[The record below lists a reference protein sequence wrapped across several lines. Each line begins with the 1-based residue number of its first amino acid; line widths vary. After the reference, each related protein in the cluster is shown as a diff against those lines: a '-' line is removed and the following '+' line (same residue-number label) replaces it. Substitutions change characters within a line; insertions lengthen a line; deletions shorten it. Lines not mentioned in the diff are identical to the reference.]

1 MLNDMMMNAQKFDD
15 FLMNITEHENS
26 VDECVEQLNILLAD
40 IFNNIRRPN
49 LTLQSD
55 VNIVYITVTVFQ
67 TLKSMN
73 RGLQRTVRSYIDNT
87 NILSTTLIVIGPMK
101 TD

>member
-1 MLNDMMMNAQKFDD
+1 MMINAQKLDD
-15 FLMNITEHENS
+15 VLMNITEHENS

-40 IFNNIRRPN
+40 IFNNIPSPN
-49 LTLQSD
+49 LNLQCD

-67 TLKSMN
+67 TLKSIN
-73 RGLQRTVRSYIDNT
+73 HGLQRTVRTYIDNT
-87 NILSTTLIVIGPMK
+87 NILSTTLIVIGPTK